1 MIKLPELYS
10 DILKSKAIQSF
21 FHVATF
27 ILLKK
32 QDIFEASNEAS
43 NDFAARNVFLLNLT
57 ILPITLS
64 NSGVVF
70 QYEHIF
76 RAPSPES
83 NTIFL

>member
-21 FHVATF
+21 FHVATL

-32 QDIFEASNEAS
+32 QDIFEAS

-57 ILPITLS
+57 TLPITLS